1 MQRVMVIIM
10 VYNIFDYNII
20 KSKTT
25 KKNIAVFL
33 VISFFTT
40 TTIFSLPSIM
50 RTANTQEGEQI

>member
-1 MQRVMVIIM
+1 MVIIM
-10 VYNIFDYNII
+10 VYNIFNYNII